1 MTLDKASAYALTWC
15 VFPPCSRFVTCDSSE
30 LAALKA
36 DLKAPIGTKTWAGP
50 GDRVSFVCQWLAG
63 DKISKNQG
71 SEDKTDPGPKKESW
85 DIQPGSKVPRK
96 RNLSKRIA
104 EEA

>member
-1 MTLDKASAYALTWC
+1 
-15 VFPPCSRFVTCDSSE
+15 
-30 LAALKA
+30 
-36 DLKAPIGTKTWAGP
+36 
-50 GDRVSFVCQWLAG
+50 VCQWLAG